1 MWQAVVSGKGGD
13 MKRYIMLEML
23 DHVSDAEVQDFA
35 DEINYVFQPH
45 HDARVVKMEKLPER
59 EN

>member
-1 MWQAVVSGKGGD
+1 